1 MFYDGQEFSGVR
13 FISRLEGSDYKA
25 DCGVVVSVMAG
36 CKATIKSGDIIIISG
51 TAVGVGK

>member
-36 CKATIKSGDIIIISG
+36 CKATINSGDIIIISG